1 MTTEILPK
9 LKALYEEDFPL
20 WIDEILKQLK
30 SRNFE
35 EVDWENLIE
44 EVESLGREQKNKVEG
59 YLYQLFRHLLLYQ
72 YWESEKEWCTSG
84 WEDEIDIFRKQL
96 NILVRS
102 KTLYN
107 YMLSIYEATYQD
119 ARRSVIRKTDQKI
132 FPELCPYTVE
142 KVLNSE
148 WLP

>member
-9 LKALYEEDFPL
+9 LKALYEQDFPL
-20 WIDEILKQLK
+20 WIDEIVKQLK

-35 EVDWENLIE
+35 EVDWDNLIE

-72 YWESEKEWCTSG
+72 YWETEKEWCASG

-96 NILVRS
+96 NMLVRS

-107 YMLSIYEATYQD
+107 YLLSIYDETYQD
-119 ARRSVIRKTDQKI
+119 ARRSVIRKTELKI

-142 KVLNSE
+142 QVLDPE